1 LNAEKTNF
9 FNAAARPIEPSH
21 LQRSAFDMRAMQQA
35 LSSPSVQEGAMMH
48 NVGPMVA
55 PAFEPALKAE
65 SQMGDWAMDFMRQAD
80 SMMKASGPPIVQ
92 SSVHNPVHNGMK
104 VYPRLVAILTS
115 NLLVQSFMPPGHM
128 LRPMMPIP
136 MHAPPLSTL
145 GTTNTT
151 HSNTGK
157 SIYVIKGMQD

>member
-1 LNAEKTNF
+1 
-9 FNAAARPIEPSH
+9 
-21 LQRSAFDMRAMQQA
+21 MQQA
-35 LSSPSVQEGAMMH
+35 LSSPSVQEGAMMR

-55 PAFEPALKAE
+55 PTIQPALNAD
-65 SQMGDWAMDFMRQAD
+65 SQMGDWAIDFMRQAD

-104 VYPRLVAILTS
+104 IHTCLVSVLTLI
-115 NLLVQSFMPPGHM
+115 LLVQSFMLPSHM

-157 SIYVIKGMQD
+157 FI